1 MGCNCGK
8 KKDVP
13 VVTPVPS
20 PPPIPVPQTPEELH
34 AQEMEAYR
42 KQTQD
47 YYEDLHKR
55 LNK

>member
-1 MGCNCGK
+1 MGCGCGK

-20 PPPIPVPQTPEELH
+20 PIPVPQTPEELH

-47 YYEDLHKR
+47 YYEDLYKR

>member
-20 PPPIPVPQTPEELH
+20 PIPVPQTPEELH
-34 AQEMEAYR
+34 AQEMEAYI
-42 KQTQD
+42 KQIEQEHLD
-47 YYEDLHKR
+47 KLD
-55 LNK
+55 NQ